1 MEDKYKNL
9 EQFFNINLEIK
20 NLMFKCA
27 PSESDNYNTDS
38 RIKYGDKLYFAIED
52 IKDLFLIILNDL
64 NLNHLKKD
72 ILELFKNYQK
82 ELLKCNYSFKD
93 MSSFYQKCFSNMNE
107 ALINKTKEELV
118 GYYLFNSVEAV
129 ISDAKSINELLHVFH
144 SYVLNNENIYQ
155 SVPSLMERELL
166 NGETITLRGK
176 QNNIAKDLF
185 INLPANLNL
194 GITDIVAFQNKIIM
208 MVRDLGHALTIEI
221 DIDNDKCMVRYFIP
235 KVCNYEM
242 AKNLKGINEV
252 KEDVRFANGQF
263 LCNTNELSNELYT
276 FLEKVPT
283 DRYLPEFNNWF
294 NIEENTM
301 SR

>member
-9 EQFFNINLEIK
+9 EQFFKINLEIK

-52 IKDLFLIILNDL
+52 IKDLFLIILKDL

-82 ELLKCNYSFKD
+82 ELLKCNYSFKE
-93 MSSFYQKCFSNMNE
+93 MSSFYQKCFSNMDE
-107 ALINKTKEELV
+107 ALITKTKEELV

-263 LCNTNELSNELYT
+263 LCNTNELSNELST